1 MDFSDSVQYILHII
15 IMIIII
21 NIIILLM
28 SIYIIERSVAE
39 CRTMLVLLLVL
50 VLAGAA
56 VSPYTTQPRSPPCLP
71 ALPPSRL
78 TLHTVSVS
86 QSLGLSEYYNF
97 TQRQRQRKSELI
109 FYLKRIREYFMENC

>member
-1 MDFSDSVQYILHII
+1 MDYSDSVQYILHI

-50 VLAGAA
+50 VLAGARAA
-56 VSPYTTQPRSPPCLP
+56 VSPQLPSPTQHSHAAR
-71 ALPPSRL
+71 LPPACPANVQAYITHSLWVSRSL
-78 TLHTVSVS
+78 TVFPR
-86 QSLGLSEYYNF
+86 EN
-97 TQRQRQRKSELI
+97 
-109 FYLKRIREYFMENC
+109 RILF